1 MREVSLVKPMA
12 RPRVRA
18 RVADFIARRTPIWVF
33 RKMMEGTFIN
43 FGVETTN
50 ICNAN
55 CTFCGYRFMERPK
68 KVMPWEVYEKAA
80 VEFASAGGGIL
91 NFTPTV
97 GDPLVDKRLIK
108 KIEFANRLPQ
118 ISGIFL
124 YTNGILLNRFET
136 DRLLNS
142 GLTRLAIS
150 TFLGSR
156 EGYKH
161 YYGKDKYD
169 QVVKNII
176 DIARRNRELGSPV
189 SITLHLR
196 IESDRKTWYETDTY
210 KSLADLIGEDKI
222 DYLDAYDA
230 WGGLIRK
237 EDIPKGTEFCEA
249 LSVEEKT
256 PSPCFELYRRVNVMA
271 DGRVGACVCVDLEG
285 EIKIGDIKSQTL
297 EEIWRGD
304 RLTDYRR
311 NWVKGELPKVCQS
324 CTRYQAVD
332 DFIAEN
338 PKRIFIDYLRRRYPQ
353 LLKRL
358 AS

>member
-1 MREVSLVKPMA
+1 MREVSLVKAPPKL
-12 RPRVRA
+12 RLRA
-18 RVADFIARRTPIWVF
+18 RVANVIARRTPLWVF
-33 RKMMEGTFIN
+33 RKMMENTFIN

-68 KVMPWEVYEKAA
+68 KVMPWQVYEKA
-80 VEFASAGGGIL
+80 VQEFAAAGGGIL

-97 GDPLVDKRLIK
+97 GDPLVDKRLLE
-108 KIEFANRLPQ
+108 KIEFASMLPQ

-124 YTNGILLNRFET
+124 YTNAILLNRFST

-150 TFLGSR
+150 TFIGSR

-169 QVVKNII
+169 QVVENTIH
-176 DIARRNRELGSPV
+176 IARRNQELGSPV
-189 SITLHLR
+189 RITLHLR
-196 IESDRKTWYETDTY
+196 IESDRKTWYETDIY
-210 KSLADLIGEDKI
+210 KTLAGLIGEDKI

-237 EDIPKGTEFCEA
+237 SDIPEGTELCEA
-249 LSVEEKT
+249 LSVEEKI

-285 EIKIGDIKSQTL
+285 EIKIGDINTQTL
-297 EEIWRGD
+297 EEIWYGD
-304 RLTDYRR
+304 DLAGYRR
-311 NWVKGELPKVCQS
+311 EWVKGNLPKVCQA

-338 PKRIFIDYLRRRYPQ
+338 PKRIVIDYLRRKYPK

-358 AS
+358 SN